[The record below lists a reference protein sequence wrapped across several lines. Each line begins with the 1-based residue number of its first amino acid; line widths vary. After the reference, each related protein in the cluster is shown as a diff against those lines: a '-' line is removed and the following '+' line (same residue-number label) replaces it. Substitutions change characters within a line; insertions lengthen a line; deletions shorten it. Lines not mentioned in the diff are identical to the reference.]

1 MQFTNKTSRGGI
13 YALGRFLIKLILL
26 AFVLLIGVVFIAK
39 VDFPVPNKKIEK
51 VIPNENFKT
60 IK

>member
-13 YALGRFLIKLILL
+13 YTLGRFLIKLILL
-26 AFVLLIGVVFIAK
+26 AIVLLIGVVFIAK